1 MSPELRD
8 RIAADL
14 IEAASDPEVV
24 KRLTPMGQ
32 VVRPGGA
39 KEFAVEIDD
48 QRERIAEAAKA
59 AGAKAP
65 N

>member
-32 VVRPGGA
+32 VVRPGSA
-39 KEFAVEIDD
+39 KEFAAEIDE
-48 QRERIAEAAKA
+48 QRKRIADAAKA
-59 AGAKAP
+59 SGAKPA